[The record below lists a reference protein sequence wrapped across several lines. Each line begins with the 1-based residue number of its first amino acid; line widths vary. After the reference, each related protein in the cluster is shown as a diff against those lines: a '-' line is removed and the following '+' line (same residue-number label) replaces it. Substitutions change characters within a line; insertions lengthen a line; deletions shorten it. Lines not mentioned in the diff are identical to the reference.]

1 MLMTG
6 SRGQEAWFTRSSFD
20 QYSQFFGAK
29 AQIIGPQSQ
38 DMDAA
43 IPVTHLEHR
52 TAAVDGGLMISWQNR
67 QWTNMDFSFGCPFFG
82 LLLFGLRRF
91 G

>member
-1 MLMTG
+1 
-6 SRGQEAWFTRSSFD
+6 
-20 QYSQFFGAK
+20 
-29 AQIIGPQSQ
+29 
-38 DMDAA
+38 MDAA
-43 IPVTHLEHR
+43 VPVMHLDHR